1 MLIKILLIQKIQ
13 KLNFLTNKYL
23 FFNYKIMTV
32 TIDQIK
38 QLRESTG
45 VSMMACKKA
54 LEETSGD
61 FDQAI
66 DLLRKKGEAK
76 AADRSERSTS
86 QGAVAIKSDNGKS
99 AMVQLLCE
107 TDFVAKGDEFLALG
121 ELLAD
126 KLLKGEITPEDK
138 DIAEVKE
145 AVLKLGENI
154 QVGEMKLIEGENL
167 GDYVHTNRKIGVLV
181 SLSGGDLDLAKNIA
195 MHVAATNP
203 SVLSPS
209 DVDNALIE
217 KEKGIWAEQL
227 ASEGKPAEIIDKIMF
242 GKEKKFREE
251 NALIKQSFVKDPD
264 KTIEQLLQESEAKIN
279 EFVRLAI

>member
-1 MLIKILLIQKIQ
+1 
-13 KLNFLTNKYL
+13 
-23 FFNYKIMTV
+23 MTV

-45 VSMMACKKA
+45 VSMMVCKKA

-61 FDQAI
+61 LDQAI
-66 DLLRKKGEAK
+66 DLLRKKGETK
-76 AADRSERSTS
+76 AADRSERSTL
-86 QGAVAIKSDNGKS
+86 QGAVVIKSKKGKS
-99 AMVQLLCE
+99 AMIQLLCE
-107 TDFVAKGDEFLALG
+107 TDFVAKGDDFLALG
-121 ELLAD
+121 ELLVD
-126 KLLKGEITPEDK
+126 KLLNGEISPDNK
-138 DIAEVKE
+138 DIPELKE

-154 QVGEMKLIEGENL
+154 QVGDMKLIEGENL

-181 SLSGGDLDLAKNIA
+181 SLSGGNLELAKNIA

-203 SVLSPS
+203 SVLSPE
-209 DVDNALIE
+209 DIDNALID

-251 NALIKQSFVKDPD
+251 NALVKQSFVKDPD
-264 KTIEQLLQESEAKIN
+264 KTIEQLLQESEATIN

>member
-1 MLIKILLIQKIQ
+1 
-13 KLNFLTNKYL
+13 
-23 FFNYKIMTV
+23 MTI

-38 QLRESTG
+38 ELRESTG

-54 LEETSGD
+54 LEETAGD
-61 FDQAI
+61 I
-66 DLLRKKGEAK
+66 DKAVDFLRKKGEAK

-86 QGAVAIKSDNGKS
+86 QGAVAIKSSNGKS
-99 AMVQLLCE
+99 AIVQLSCE
-107 TDFVAKGDEFLALG
+107 TDFVAKSDEFLALID
-121 ELLAD
+121 LVAD
-126 KLLKGEITPEDK
+126 KLLNGEITVDDK

-154 QVGEMKLIEGENL
+154 QVGGMKLIEGENL
-167 GDYVHTNRKIGVLV
+167 GDYIHSNKKIGVLV
-181 SLSGGDLDLAKNIA
+181 SLTGGDTDLARDIA

-203 SVLSPS
+203 RVLTPDEIEDSL
-209 DVDNALIE
+209 VE
-217 KEKGIWAEQL
+217 KEKEIWTEQL
-227 ASEGKPAEIIDKIMF
+227 ASQGKPAEILEKIMF

-264 KTIEQLLQESEAKIN
+264 KTIEQLLQESEATIN